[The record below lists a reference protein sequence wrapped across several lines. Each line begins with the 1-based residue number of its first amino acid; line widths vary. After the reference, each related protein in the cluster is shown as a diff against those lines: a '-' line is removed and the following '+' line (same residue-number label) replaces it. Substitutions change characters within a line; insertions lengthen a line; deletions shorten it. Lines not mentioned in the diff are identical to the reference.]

1 MTVQS
6 LKDKA
11 FRGIIWNA
19 VETFALQGG
28 QFIIGIVLARLLNPN
43 DYGLIGMLAIFT
55 AISQT
60 FIDSGMGHALIQR
73 KDRSANDYSTVFVFY
88 IIVSTLFYLLLFLLA
103 PLIADFYETPQLVL
117 LTRVITINIVINS
130 LALVQNT
137 RLVIDLDFR
146 TKAKVSTISVLLGGS
161 LAIALAYNGFGV
173 WALVAQMLFRTTI
186 TVILLWY
193 FSKWK
198 PSLKF
203 SRASFQRLFNFGS
216 RILAVNIISTI
227 FHNIYHV
234 VIGKAFSAKE
244 LGYYTQAMN
253 IADVTSGSISSI
265 LQKVTFPILTSLQDD
280 RERMVSVY
288 KRLIGMTAFF
298 VFPAMTLL
306 ALLSESFVLFFLT
319 EKWASTIVLLQWLCF
334 ARIIRPISALNMNI
348 LNAIGRSDLFLKVD
362 LSKIPLAV
370 VALVITVPLGVKA
383 IVIGHVITSFLAFF
397 INAYLPG
404 KHFGYGAVAQIKD
417 MAKTILSVGF
427 MALCVYVSLLLLDS
441 YVSKFF
447 VGGIVGVISYIGVT
461 LILRME
467 QPREVI
473 YMIRSLNNKE
483 EN

>member
-1 MTVQS
+1 MTDPS
-6 LKDKA
+6 LKSKA
-11 FRGIIWNA
+11 IKGVIWNA
-19 VETFALQGG
+19 VETFSLQGG
-28 QFIIGIVLARLLNPN
+28 QFFIGIVLARLLAPS
-43 DYGLIGMLAIFT
+43 DYGLVGMLAIFI

-60 FIDSGMGHALIQR
+60 FIDSGMGHALIQ
-73 KDRSANDYSTVFVFY
+73 KKGRSANDYSTVFVFNL
-88 IIVSTLFYLLLFLLA
+88 IVSTLFYLLLFLLA
-103 PLIADFYETPQLVL
+103 PLIADFYKTPQLVL
-117 LTRVITINIVINS
+117 LTRVLTINIVINS

-137 RLVIDLDFR
+137 KLIIDLDFR

-161 LAIALAYNGFGV
+161 IAIILAYKGFGV
-173 WALVAQMLFRTTI
+173 WALVVQALSKAAI
-186 TVILLWY
+186 TMIMLWY

-198 PSLKF
+198 PSLRF
-203 SRASFQRLFNFGS
+203 SKSSFRRLFNFGS
-216 RILAVNIISTI
+216 RILLVNVISTI
-227 FHNIYHV
+227 FNNIYFV
-234 VIGKAFSAKE
+234 VIGKAFSSKE

-280 RERMVSVY
+280 RERMISVY

-362 LSKIPLAV
+362 LAKIPIAII
-370 VALVITVPLGVKA
+370 ALVITVPLGIKA
-383 IVIGHVITSFLAFF
+383 IVIGHAITSFLAFF

-404 KHFGYGAVAQIKD
+404 KHFGYGAVSQIKD
-417 MAKTILSVGF
+417 MAKTIVSVGF
-427 MALCVYVSLLLLDS
+427 MALTVFVTLLLLDS
-441 YVSKFF
+441 YVSQFF

-467 QPREVI
+467 QPKEVI
-473 YMIRSLNNKE
+473 SIIRSLNKKE
-483 EN
+483 QD